1 MKLMIESCRYLDRI
15 WAYSRRHCGH
25 LSPKYGT
32 FEYEVISAFGDLLGV
47 HLILNHG
54 GLPSD
59 DEADLI
65 IRDLVDAFFIRD
77 DAP

>member
-1 MKLMIESCRYLDRI
+1 M
-15 WAYSRRHCGH
+15 
-25 LSPKYGT
+25 

-54 GLPSD
+54 ELPSD

-65 IRDLVDAFFIRD
+65 IQDLVDAFFIRD